1 MTFSLELRVKAATE
15 SNFRCEFLRYE
26 DVYTK
31 LLLKFDWK
39 RLVALTEDGMKYTQ
53 YISDMEQNLKDKGI
67 NLMINKKFSRVN
79 DKERQLE
86 NFKTVSQRK
95 ISACA
100 SSKSSLPSQVSQRA
114 QVQPVSRQNHHR

>member
-1 MTFSLELRVKAATE
+1 
-15 SNFRCEFLRYE
+15 
-26 DVYTK
+26 
-31 LLLKFDWK
+31 LKFDWK

-86 NFKTVSQRK
+86 NFKTVSHRK
-95 ISACA
+95 MSAFA
-100 SSKSSLPSQVSQRA
+100 S
-114 QVQPVSRQNHHR
+114 